1 MDFLI
6 GYVMGERA
14 ASRAASLSRAA
25 GASAGGQ
32 VAGDIHDVNARVDR
46 LLLVV
51 DALWSMVRE
60 RGYTDEQLAERIR
73 SLDAAD
79 GTIDGA
85 RTPRPRPCTSCDSM
99 VEPGRTTCAF
109 CGAAVDGSGPLDT
122 V

>member
-14 ASRAASLSRAA
+14 ASRAAAFTRSA

-32 VAGDIHDVNARVDR
+32 VAGDIHDTNERIDR

-51 DALWSMVRE
+51 DALWSILKE

-73 SLDAAD
+73 ALDAAD

-85 RTPRPRPCTSCDSM
+85 RTPRPRPCPNCDSM

-109 CGAAVDGSGPLDT
+109 CGATVDGSGPLDA